1 MDNILDVICIE
12 SEKIK
17 GKGEDS
23 LAFYFSNPDIHYIG
37 VYDGCGGAG
46 AKKYSFLNNK
56 TGAYIA
62 SRYAAYLVGNVYEK
76 NVMHNLY
83 EQMSDVLHDELETMF
98 AKLNDKLEEN
108 GNGLKIGGTM
118 VKALPTTASIVF
130 IKNISENSIKCNY
143 IWAGDSRGYF
153 LDNSGMHQVT
163 IDDLNSDEDAFTN
176 LYNDGSLS
184 NVICADKKF
193 ILHSKILKH
202 EMPVIIISSTDG
214 GFGYYSTPME
224 FEYSVLSTLFHSVNI
239 NEWEVNLNKYVS
251 EYAGD
256 DVSILLALYGFK
268 DINEIKAYF
277 NKRYSYL
284 YEHYMKKVFDKNTT
298 TDELYE
304 LWLEYKVEYSKE
316 I

>member
-46 AKKYSFLNNK
+46 AKKYSLLDNK

-62 SRYAAYLVGNVYEK
+62 SRYAAYLVGNAYEK
-76 NVMHNLY
+76 NIMHNSY
-83 EQMSDVLHDELETMF
+83 EKISDVLHDELETMF
-98 AKLNDKLEEN
+98 IKLNSKLDN
-108 GNGLKIGGTM
+108 GSGLKIGGTM
-118 VKALPTTASIVF
+118 VKTFPTTASIVF
-130 IKNISENSIKCNY
+130 IKNTGYKDKIKCNY

-153 LDNSGMHQVT
+153 LNSSGMHQVT
-163 IDDLNSDEDAFTN
+163 TDDLNSDEDAFTN

-193 ILHSKILKH
+193 ELHSKILEH
-202 EMPVIIISSTDG
+202 EMPVIIISATDG
-214 GFGYYSTPME
+214 SFGYYSTPME
-224 FEYSVLSTLFHSVNI
+224 FEYSILKTLFDSANI
-239 NEWEVNLNKYVS
+239 DEWENNLKEYVC
-251 EYAGD
+251 ERAGD
-256 DVSILLALYGFK
+256 DVSMLLALYGFK
-268 DINEIKAYF
+268 SFNDIKLYF
-277 NKRYSYL
+277 NERYNYL
-284 YEHYMKKVFDKNTT
+284 YEHYMKIVFNENTT

-304 LWLEYKVEYSKE
+304 LWSEYKNEYSKE